1 VGSAVS
7 ALEETRR
14 LAQEHARPDLVER
27 LGSTRRRLS
36 AVEVT
41 VAVVGEFKKGKS
53 TLVNAL
59 VQRPI
64 CPVDADIVTA
74 VPTVVTYGEQP
85 GATAYERVEG
95 ETESVSRDLPWE
107 AVAEAVAGR
116 DGGAA
121 VTTVEV
127 RIPHRI
133 LRTGLR
139 LLDTPGV
146 GGLDS
151 EHGQVTLGSLTGVD
165 GVLFVT
171 DASQELTAPEMEF
184 LRRTLDRCP
193 RAAVVVTKTDL
204 HRAWPRITELDRAH
218 LAAAGIDV
226 PVLPVSSF
234 LRLHAAGRED
244 AAALNEESGYAA
256 VVEFLAREVVQP
268 TRARTAS
275 VAAHEVDL
283 VAGQLAR
290 QTDAERIVVAEPTK
304 APAVVERLDAA
315 HGRARALTST
325 SAGWQQL
332 LSDGVQDLVADVE
345 YDLQARLRRVLKDV
359 RDLID
364 ESDPRHTW
372 TETGAWLRRQV
383 AEAAVANR
391 DLLVER
397 ADELTAAVAAAFT
410 EASGEAVEVPLDLL
424 TRSLDDMQLPS
435 ASSFSMPGGRLA
447 SIVVTARTTALL
459 PMLAVSVGGAL
470 SAFIPPLALVG
481 GTLVATTGLGA
492 KLFRDEGR
500 RQRDYRRQQAKAAA
514 SKFVDEAGFE
524 LNKAT
529 RDSLRRTQRLLRD
542 EFHARA
548 LMVQASTAGA
558 LQAARRAS
566 TLDPDDRRRRSAELD
581 AETARLGAVR
591 SGLRALTTAGAA
603 HG

>member
-1 VGSAVS
+1 MS

-14 LAQEHARPDLVER
+14 LAAEHSRPDLVER

-59 VQRPI
+59 VQRPV

-74 VPTVVTYGEQP
+74 VPTLVAYGEQP
-85 GATAYERVEG
+85 GATAYELGEG
-95 ETESVSRDLPWE
+95 DTEPVSRDLPWD
-107 AVAEAVAGR
+107 AVADAVAGR

-184 LRRTLDRCP
+184 LRRTLERCP
-193 RAAVVVTKTDL
+193 RAAVVVTKGDL
-204 HRAWPRITELDRAH
+204 HRAWPRIAELDRAH

-234 LRLHAAGRED
+234 LRLHAAGRPD
-244 AAALNEESGYAA
+244 AATLNAESGYAA

-268 TRARTAS
+268 TRTRTAS

-290 QTDAERIVVAEPTK
+290 QTDAERVVVAEPAK
-304 APAVVERLDAA
+304 ATAVVEGLDAA
-315 HGRARALTST
+315 HGRARALTSAT
-325 SAGWQQL
+325 AGWQQL

-372 TETGAWLRRQV
+372 TETGGWLRRQV

-424 TRSLDDMQLPS
+424 TRSLEDMQLPS
-435 ASSFSMPGGRLA
+435 AATFRMPGGRLG
-447 SIVVTARTTALL
+447 SILITARTTALV
-459 PMLAVSVGGAL
+459 PMLAVSLAGIFPAIPVLAVVGGA
-470 SAFIPPLALVG
+470 
-481 GTLVATTGLGA
+481 LVATTGVGTR
-492 KLFRDEGR
+492 LFRDEGR
-500 RQRDYRRQQAKAAA
+500 RQREYRRQQAKAAA
-514 SKFVDEAGFE
+514 GKFVEEAGFE

-548 LMVQASTAGA
+548 LMVQASAAGA

-566 TLDPDDRRRRSAELD
+566 TLDADDRRRRSAELD

-591 SGLRALTTAGAA
+591 SGLQALTTSGAA